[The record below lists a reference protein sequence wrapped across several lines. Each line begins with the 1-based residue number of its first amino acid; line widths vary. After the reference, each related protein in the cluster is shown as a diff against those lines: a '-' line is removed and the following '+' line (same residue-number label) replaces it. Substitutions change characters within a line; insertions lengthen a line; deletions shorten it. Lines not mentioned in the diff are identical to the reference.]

1 VAADGGVPRVQ
12 VEQRPG
18 LARRALADNFGRE
31 KRKEIIPKE
40 ILNMAMAPMRAGE
53 VPTMP
58 RDRIFR
64 SSRLYASMF
73 VLGCIAACAAMIFF
87 QWHRPPAA
95 HVISAVSLLV
105 LLLAHRMIAA
115 RFHPSNW
122 LVRLGDDGLFI
133 HFRSYLNEHLSAE
146 DPTVVF
152 LPYPDVRSARMVRE
166 RTKIRDTNHAVTT
179 QTIRWVELELGID
192 PAPPV
197 AALATE
203 SRRPGVWEKRWYGR
217 SATVYED
224 YPVRMQTPP
233 FLRVKWQ
240 VKPRASVLLDGL
252 RQRVEIAPEVLVS
265 EDFSDLRRLPRSSR
279 KSVCGN

>member
-1 VAADGGVPRVQ
+1 
-12 VEQRPG
+12 
-18 LARRALADNFGRE
+18 
-31 KRKEIIPKE
+31 
-40 ILNMAMAPMRAGE
+40 MAMAPMRAGE

-87 QWHRPPAA
+87 QWPRPPAA
-95 HVISAVSLLV
+95 YVISAVILLV
-105 LLLAHRMIAA
+105 LWLAHRMIAA

-152 LPYPDVRSARMVRE
+152 LPYSDVRSARMVRAADE
-166 RTKIRDTNHAVTT
+166 

-265 EDFSDLRRLPRSSR
+265 EDFSDLRQLPPEQRERRLRELNERGQTIAAVYMARMLYGCELAEATKLVQGLR
-279 KSVCGN
+279 KESQP